1 MQKFIHLSLTVA
13 ILLAAMGF
21 RVNEPHCAQEK
32 DVASSLFAKPAC
44 CCHKETETSRKA
56 CADLACITQQ
66 GTTYQVIQNSSTHQ
80 AAKFLKVPATY
91 PGFSTSIRPAI
102 LEAIPH
108 FTLPPPTS
116 GRFIGIL
123 HQTFII

>member
-21 RVNEPHCAQEK
+21 RVNESHCAKEK
-32 DVASSLFAKPAC
+32 DVASGLFSKPAC
-44 CCHKETETSRKA
+44 CCHKEAETSRKS
-56 CADLACITQQ
+56 CADLTCITQQ
-66 GTTYQVIQNSSTHQ
+66 GTYQVIQNSSTQQ
-80 AAKFLKVPATY
+80 AAKFLKVPTTY

-108 FTLPPPTS
+108 FTFPPPTS

-123 HQTFII
+123 LQTFII